1 MTSYSNEVSLFN
13 DITDVEGEGL
23 MNARLLFNRFNTQ
36 INKTHK
42 IEREVIQSQ
51 I

>member
-23 MNARLLFNRFNTQ
+23 TNARLFNRFNTQ